1 MDTVLSVIPSK
12 TARPPVDHSE
22 TLMIRQLRSIEDN
35 VRATCGE
42 LVYECVVVGNGR
54 PSPALFVEASERC
67 TMDSEELKEEI
78 IRRMNEFNSRRF
90 VHESITSTKHV
101 IVIERGTLPRTA
113 TKGNVRRRAVEDQ
126 YKEFLDEIYDTVQKH

>member
-1 MDTVLSVIPSK
+1 MT
-12 TARPPVDHSE
+12 
-22 TLMIRQLRSIEDN
+22 RQLRSIEDN

-42 LVYECVVVGNGR
+42 LVFECIVVGNAR
-54 PSPALFVEASERC
+54 PSPTLFIEASKKC

-78 IRRMNEFNSRRF
+78 IRRTSQFHSCRYI
-90 VHESITSTKHV
+90 HERITSTKHV

-126 YKEFLDEIYDTVQKH
+126 YKEFLDGIYGTVPKH

>member
-1 MDTVLSVIPSK
+1 MIGSSADTVLSVIPSK

-22 TLMIRQLRSIEDN
+22 TFMIRQLRSIEDN

-54 PSPALFVEASERC
+54 PSPALFVEA
-67 TMDSEELKEEI
+67 SEELKEEI

-126 YKEFLDEIYDTVQKH
+126 YKELLDEIYDTVQKH